1 MAEASQSETTELLQA
16 CADGKAGAMDALVP
30 HVYRELRRIAG
41 HYMQNE
47 SPGRSIQATA
57 LVHEA
62 YLKMINAGKV
72 DWRCRAHFY
81 AVSAQMM
88 RRILLD
94 RARRRI
100 AAKRGGGS
108 PVNLDPADLDAVA
121 DASTAR
127 ARELIA
133 LDDALKVLADVD
145 PRKAKVVE
153 LRFFGGLSVEEAAE
167 VLKVSP
173 ETVMRDW
180 KLARAW
186 LLAELTGANRG

>member
-1 MAEASQSETTELLQA
+1 MSDANLSETTELLRA
-16 CADGKAGAMDALVP
+16 CADGNVGAIDALVP

-41 HYMQNE
+41 HCMQNE

-62 YLKMINAGKV
+62 YLKLIDAGKV

-94 RARRRI
+94 RARRRT
-100 AAKRGGGS
+100 AAKRGGKS
-108 PVNLDPADLDAVA
+108 PVNLDPADLDAIA
-121 DASTAR
+121 DVSTAR

-133 LDDALKVLADVD
+133 LDDALEVLAEVD

-153 LRFFGGLSVEEAAE
+153 LRFFGGLSAEETAE
-167 VLKVSP
+167 VLKVSAD
-173 ETVMRDW
+173 TVLRDW
-180 KLARAW
+180 RLARAW
-186 LLAELTGANRG
+186 LLAELTAISSG